1 VVSTRVRRKAATKTD
16 AVNDLKASLAREE
29 RVSEAL
35 REVGKALGTTL
46 DLDDL
51 LELILGRITELLEA
65 DRSTLYLLDEAK
77 GELVSRLVI
86 GDKVRSIR
94 IRIGHGIAGTV
105 AKTGRCMRIA
115 NAYDDPRFEPEWD
128 LLTGY
133 RTTSMLVAPLKN
145 HLGRT
150 IGVIQVLN
158 KKDGD
163 VFSDE
168 DEAILTALSTQA
180 AVAIDNSRLFVS
192 LIQKNRQLLDTAEQ
206 LERKVKDLQLLFDLE
221 QAMGRA
227 ASFDDL
233 ARAAL
238 GRVSKA
244 CGARGA
250 VLMVVQEETG
260 DLVQHVHDSETPD
273 VLLRIA
279 SKAGEGF
286 LGAAMSKGGVLEVED
301 ASGRPEFS
309 ARVEGRYPFEVKSV
323 LALPL
328 AGGDQRSLGVIG
340 LFSKAGGRAFTAED
354 RELLELTGA
363 NVSTAVRLFQANR
376 AREHG
381 ERLTAIGRLLSQVIH
396 DFKTPLTVIS
406 GHVQLMEHADDA
418 ATRSEHVQKI
428 LRQFDVLGAMQREV
442 LEFARGERS
451 IFVRRVYLNKFFS
464 DIREQLV
471 HEVEGK
477 PIDLEMDIDTHVV
490 ARFDEMKVTR
500 AVLNLARNAIEAME
514 GRGGKLRIEARL
526 EGAQLLIRVTDT
538 GPGIPPEVEG
548 RIFQSFVT
556 AGKSN
561 GTGLGLTIV
570 KKIVD
575 EHAGT
580 IEVQS
585 SPQGTSFT
593 IRLPHD
599 RGGSLP
605 PASRA

>member
-1 VVSTRVRRKAATKTD
+1 
-16 AVNDLKASLAREE
+16 VNDLKASLAREE
-29 RVSEAL
+29 RISEAL

-158 KKDGD
+158 KKNGRE
-163 VFSDE
+163 FSDE

-227 ASFDDL
+227 SSLEDL
-233 ARAAL
+233 AKAAL

-244 CGARGA
+244 CSARGA
-250 VLMVVQEETG
+250 VLMVVQDETG
-260 DLVQHVHDSETPD
+260 DLVQHVFDSEAPET
-273 VLLRIA
+273 LLRIG
-279 SKAGEGF
+279 SKVGEGF
-286 LGAAMSKGGVLEVED
+286 LGEVMSSGAALEIED
-301 ASGRPEFS
+301 ASVRAEPNPP
-309 ARVEGRYPFEVKSV
+309 VEGRYPFEVKSV

-328 AGGDQRSLGVIG
+328 AGGDQQNLGVIG
-340 LFSKAGGRAFTAED
+340 LFSKSGGRPFTAED

-363 NVSTAVRLFQANR
+363 NVSTAVRLFQADR
-376 AREHG
+376 ARERS

-406 GHVQLMEHADDA
+406 GHVQLMEHVDDA
-418 ATRSEHVQKI
+418 RTRAEHVQKI

-451 IFVRRVYLNKFFS
+451 IFVRRVYLNEFFA
-464 DIREQLV
+464 DIREQLG
-471 HEVEGK
+471 HELEGRA
-477 PIDLEMDIDTHVV
+477 IDLEMDIDTHVV
-490 ARFDEMKVTR
+490 ARFDEMKMTR

-514 GRGGKLRIEARL
+514 PKGGKLRIEARL
-526 EGAQLLIRVTDT
+526 EGAQLLIRVSDN
-538 GPGIPPEVEG
+538 GPGIPAEIEG

-556 AGKSN
+556 AGKQQ

-580 IEVQS
+580 IEAQS
-585 SPQGTSFT
+585 SSKGATFT
-593 IRLPHD
+593 IRLPHE
-599 RGGSLP
+599 RSGSLP

>member
-1 VVSTRVRRKAATKTD
+1 MSTRVRRKAATKTD

-29 RVSEAL
+29 RISEAL

-158 KKDGD
+158 KKNGHQ
-163 VFSDE
+163 FSDE

-227 ASFDDL
+227 ASLEDL
-233 ARAAL
+233 AKAAL

-250 VLMVVQEETG
+250 VLMVVEEETG
-260 DLVQHVHDSETPD
+260 DLVQHVYDTESPD
-273 VLLRIA
+273 VLLRIG

-286 LGAAMSKGGVLEVED
+286 LGAAMSKNAPLEVED
-301 ASGRPEFS
+301 AGTHPDLNP
-309 ARVEGRYPFEVKSV
+309 RVEGRYPFEVSSV

-328 AGGDQRSLGVIG
+328 AGGEQRNLGVIG

-418 ATRSEHVQKI
+418 GARAEHVQKI
-428 LRQFDVLGAMQREV
+428 LRQFDVLGAMQREL
-442 LEFARGERS
+442 LEFARG
-451 IFVRRVYLNKFFS
+451 
-464 DIREQLV
+464 
-471 HEVEGK
+471 
-477 PIDLEMDIDTHVV
+477 
-490 ARFDEMKVTR
+490 
-500 AVLNLARNAIEAME
+500 
-514 GRGGKLRIEARL
+514 
-526 EGAQLLIRVTDT
+526 
-538 GPGIPPEVEG
+538 
-548 RIFQSFVT
+548 
-556 AGKSN
+556 
-561 GTGLGLTIV
+561 
-570 KKIVD
+570 
-575 EHAGT
+575 
-580 IEVQS
+580 
-585 SPQGTSFT
+585 
-593 IRLPHD
+593 
-599 RGGSLP
+599 
-605 PASRA
+605 